1 MASHLWLCL
10 PVIVC
15 TYVAITEASLSKS
28 SINLPDWRQNADYI
42 TKCDFNSDESPFCD
56 WSQEGLIRSP
66 AGHEKFYLS
75 RDLMSPVSRLKT
87 EVFYLSGAS
96 CLEFW
101 YYKPGYESSE
111 LRVLLSNDDDAL
123 TQIWSSLH
131 TEGHTWKQVLIPLNY
146 SEIHVKII
154 FEVTQRQGMEETVF
168 DRIGIQRGQCDS
180 QCNPD
185 TQFWTDEFTQCTC
198 IESQLTCTKIA
209 CGDGQPCSKAIQ
221 SKRSS
226 DSFTSGTC
234 KVASDLRYTT
244 FDGVKS
250 RFMGHC
256 IHLLTEVCDEAGL
269 LPYFVMEV
277 ENEQIGKSS
286 KVHIQQV
293 NLNIQHLRVTLP
305 RREKRKIMV
314 NGIWKKLPL
323 SLDEGKI
330 KISAYGPDVV
340 LQTNFNLSVS
350 FAKTGALEVS
360 VPIQYS
366 NKLCGMCGNFNNL
379 MDDDKNM
386 PDRSLV
392 KDTQILGQ
400 KWKSASFYCQD
411 PIVPSMCSESEKL
424 EYADKLY
431 CGVLLSQNG
440 PFAKCSSSLDT
451 SSLFRNC
458 ISEMCTTKGD
468 HEAFCDVLQ
477 AVEMSCSEVGISVTG
492 WRNATHCSLAC
503 GSNSHFNA
511 CSSDCPATCSGLDA
525 AEDCGRCQER
535 CDCDDGLLLSG
546 DRCVPMEDCGCW
558 VDGQHYQKGESF
570 MDDNCESLCMCAGQG
585 NIQCSAVSCL
595 THEVCKVENGVIGC
609 FPSSP
614 VTCSVYG
621 DPHYITFDG
630 KAYSFQGTC
639 NYTIAKACD
648 AGAVQFTLTA
658 RNEELRN
665 YTSSSLNSVALDVD
679 GFHLAIRQNKLV
691 YVNGSQITLPFSHS
705 TSVSVSQTGPY
716 VKVET
721 NFGLRFLFNGN
732 DRLFVQ
738 VDERHKGRMCGLCGT
753 YSGSQFDDFLTP
765 GGSVVPYPHVFANS
779 WNTHD
784 KEWPCI
790 NGSENK
796 PKCSPELENKG
807 FQECSKLF
815 GEDFKACHW
824 FVPPQIFVNSCVH
837 DFCTS
842 GGDQTQLCTSLE
854 NYVAACEVSEVFLGD
869 WWKGTVCDVPTTL
882 PTVKPSTPTPS
893 QPTTIISSASCSW
906 SCNFD
911 QDECGWEQLIQDS
924 FDWTRMSGST
934 PSDFTGPS
942 SDHTTGSGF
951 YMYIEGDG
959 VYHGDSARMLS
970 PKCNTLGTQCMTFW
984 YHMYGGEFM
993 MLSVYLLEE
1002 NRATKIWSI
1011 ANNQGNQW
1019 HLSQI
1024 EINPIGPFRIIVEGI
1039 RGLNAQSD
1047 VAWDDVTIVHG
1058 KCRFSMRPEPEV
1070 PSPTMS
1076 ITTSV
1081 CGMDCNFENSLCT
1094 WTQMLTDVFDW
1105 TRHNGSTPTPKT
1117 GPLSDHTTGDGY
1129 YLYIEGDSAAHG
1141 DTARLLSEE
1150 CSDVQPQCLQFWYH
1164 MYGSS
1169 WTMGL
1174 SVYLLHG
1181 NVAQEVWRK
1190 QEDQGNVWHQALV
1203 DITPHGKFR
1212 ILFEGRRGHSDRS
1225 DVALDDVSLQRGPCA
1240 GLLKDPNG
1248 SSVSKLS
1255 PIISTVSSTSTPPEP
1270 PIKNTIVVPVH
1281 RNDPAPVKSKLST
1294 ICRMNCNFDYN
1305 LCTWTQLLTDVFDW
1319 TRQQGSTPTSL
1330 TGPSSDHTTGTGYYL
1345 YIEGDS
1351 ATHGDTA
1358 RLLSEECSDVQPQ
1371 CLQFWY
1377 HMYGSSWTMGLSV
1390 YLLHGNVAQEVWR
1403 RRENQGNTWHQA
1415 LVDITPHSTFRIL
1428 FEGRRG
1434 DNARSDVALDDVFIH
1449 PGPCADLINHQ
1460 TASPAPEKPTLIPKV
1475 TSATTKSA
1483 FSPVCAF
1490 DCNYDNNLCTWSQ
1503 LATDV
1508 FDWTRHSGPTSTALT
1523 GPSSDHTTGTGYYL
1537 YIEGDSA
1544 AHGDTARLLSEECSD
1559 VQPQCLQFW
1568 YHMYGSSWTMGLS
1581 VYLLH
1586 GNEAQEVWRKREDQG
1601 NVWHQA
1607 LVDITPHG
1615 KFRILFEGR
1624 RGHSDRSDVALDDV
1638 SLQRGPCAGLL
1649 KDPNGSSVSKLSPII
1664 STVISTSTPPEP
1676 PIKNTI
1682 VVPVHRND
1690 PAPVKSKR
1698 SAICRMNCNFD
1709 YGLCTWTQLLTDVF
1723 DWTRQQGSTPT
1734 SLTGPSSDHTTG
1746 TGYYLYI
1753 EGDTATHGDT
1763 ARLLSEECSDVQPQ
1777 CLQFWYHM
1785 YGSSWTMG
1793 LSVYLLHGNVAQEV
1807 WRKRENQ
1814 GNTWHQ
1820 ALVDIT
1826 PHSTFRILFEGRRGD
1841 NARSDVALDDVFI
1854 HTGPCAD
1861 LINHQTASPAPEKPT
1876 LIPTVTSATTKSAFS
1891 PVCAFDCNFDNNLC
1905 TWSQLATD
1913 VFDWTRHSG
1922 PTSTA
1927 LTGPSSDHTTGTGYY
1942 LYIEGDSAAHGDTAR
1957 LLSEECSDVQPQC
1970 LQFWYHMY
1978 GSSWTMGLS
1987 VYLLHGN
1994 EAQEVWGKRENQGNT
2009 WHQALVDITP
2019 HGKFKILFEGRRGH
2033 SDRSDVALDDVS
2045 LQRGPCAGLLK
2056 DPNGSSVSE
2065 LSPIISTVNST
2076 SAPPEPPIKNT
2087 IVVPV
2092 HRNDPAPVKSKL
2104 STICRMNCNFDYGL
2118 CTWTQ
2123 LLTDVFD
2130 WTRQQGS
2137 TPTSLTGPSSDH
2149 TTGTGYYL
2157 YIEGDSAAHGD
2168 TARLLSEECSDVQ
2181 PQCLQFWYH
2190 MYGSSWTMGLSVYL
2204 LHGNVAQ
2211 EVWRRR
2217 ENQGNTWHQAQVDIT
2232 PHSTFRILFEGRRG
2246 DNARSDV
2253 ALDDV
2258 FIHTGPCADLIHHQ
2272 TASPAP
2278 EKPTLIPKVT
2288 SATTKSAFSP
2298 VCEFDCNFDNNLC
2311 TWSQLATDVFDWKRH
2326 SGPTSTALTGPSSDH
2341 TTGTGYYLY
2350 IEGDSA
2356 AHGDTAR
2363 LLSEEC
2369 SDVQPQCLQFWYH
2382 MYGSSWT
2389 MGLSVYLLHG
2399 NEAQEVWRKREDQG
2413 NVWHQALVDITPH
2426 GKFRILFEG
2435 RRGHSDRS
2443 DVALDD
2449 VSLLRGP
2456 CAGLLKDPN
2465 GSSVSQLSPIIST
2478 VSSTSTP
2485 PEPPIKNTIVV
2496 PVHRNDP
2503 APVKSKLSTICRM
2516 NCNFDYGL
2524 CTWTQLLTDV
2534 FDWTRQQGSTPTSLT
2549 GPSSDHTTGTGYYLY
2564 IEGDSAT
2571 HGDTARLLSEECSDV
2586 QPQCLQFWYHMY
2598 GSSWTMGLSV
2608 YLLHGNV
2615 AQEVWRKRE
2624 NQGNTWHQAQV
2635 DITPHGTFRILF
2647 EGRRGDNARSDVALD
2662 DVFIHTGP
2670 CADLIN
2676 HQTASPAPEKPTL
2689 IPTVTSATTKSA
2701 FSPVCAFDCNFDN
2714 NLCTWSQLAT
2724 DVFDWTRHSGPTST
2738 ALTGPS
2744 SDHTTGT
2751 GYYLYIEGDSA
2762 AHGDTARLLS
2772 EECSDVQPQCLQ
2784 FWYHMYGS
2792 SWTMG
2797 LSVYLLHGN
2806 EAQEVWGKREN
2817 QGNTWHQALVDITP
2831 HGKFK
2836 ILFEGRRGHSDRSDV
2851 ALDDVSLLRGP
2862 CAGLLKDPNGS
2873 SVSQLSPIIS
2883 TVSSTS
2889 TPPEPPIKNTIVV
2902 PVHRN
2907 DPAPVKSKLST
2918 ICRMNC
2924 NFDYGLCTWTQLLT
2938 DVFDWTR
2945 QQGSTPTSL
2954 TGPSSDHTTGT
2965 GYYLYIEGDSATHGD
2980 TARLLSEECSDVQ
2993 PQCLQF
2999 WYHMYGSS
3007 WTMGLS
3013 VYLLHGNVAQEV
3025 WRKRENQ
3032 GNTWHQ
3038 AQVDITPHST
3048 FRILFEGRRGDNAR
3062 SDVALDDVFIHT
3074 GPCADLIN
3082 HQTASPAPEKP
3093 TLIPTVTSATTK
3105 SAFSPVCAFDCNF
3118 DNNLCTWSQLATD
3131 VFDWTRHSG
3140 PTSTALTGP
3149 SSDHTTGTGYYLYI
3163 EGDSAAHGDTARL
3176 LSEECSDVQ
3185 PQCLQFWYHMYGSS
3199 WTMGLSVYL
3208 LHGNEAQEVWGKR
3221 ENQGNTWHQALVDIT
3236 PHGKFKIL
3244 FEGRRGHSDRS
3255 DVALDDVSLLRG
3267 PCAGLLKDPNGSSVS
3282 ELSPIISTVS
3292 STSTP
3297 PEPPIKNTIVVPV
3310 HRNDPAP
3317 VKSKLSTICRMN
3329 CNFDYGLCTWTQ
3341 LLTDVFDWTR
3351 QQGST
3356 PTSLTGP
3363 SSDHTTGTGYYLYIE
3378 GDSAA
3383 HGDTARLLSEECSDV
3398 QPQCLQ
3404 FWYHMYG
3411 SSWTMGLSVYLLH
3424 GNVAQEVWGKRENQ
3438 GNTWHQALVDITP
3451 HGKFRILFEGRRGHS
3466 DRSDVALDDVSLLR
3480 GPCAGLLKDP
3490 NGSSVSEL
3498 SPIIST
3504 VSSTST
3510 PPEPPIKNTI
3520 VVPVHRNDPA
3530 PVKSK
3535 LSTICRMN
3543 CNFDYNLCTWTQLL
3557 TDVFDWTRQQGSTPT
3572 SLTGPSSDHTTG
3584 TGYYLYIEGD
3594 SATHGDT
3601 ARLLS
3606 EECSDVQPQCLQFW
3620 YHMYGSSW
3628 TMGLSV
3634 YLLHGNVA
3642 QEVWRKRENQG
3653 NTWHQALVDITPHS
3667 TFRILFEGR
3676 RGDNARSDVALDD
3689 VFIHTGPC
3697 ADLINHQTA
3706 SPAPEKP
3713 TLIPTVTS
3721 ATTKSAFSPVCAF
3734 DCNFDNN
3741 LCTWS
3746 QLATDVFDWTRHS
3759 GPTSTAL
3766 TGPSSDHT
3774 TGTGYYLYIE
3784 GDSAAHGD
3792 TARLLSE
3799 ECSDVQPQ
3807 CLQFWYHMYGS
3818 SWTMGLSVYL
3828 LHGNEA
3834 QEVWGK
3840 RENQGNTW
3848 HQALV
3853 DITPHGKFRILFEGR
3868 RGHSDR
3874 SDVALDDVSLLRGP
3888 CAGLLKDPNGSS
3900 VSELSPIISTVSSR
3914 STPPEPPIKNTI
3926 VVPVHR
3932 NDPAPV
3938 KSKRST
3944 ICRMNCNFDYG
3955 LCTWTQLLT
3964 DVFDWTR
3971 QQGSTPTSLTGPS
3984 SDHTTGTGY
3993 YLYIEGDSA
4002 AHGDT
4007 ARLLSEECSDV
4018 QPQCLQFWYHMYGSS
4033 WTMGLSVYLLHGNE
4047 AQEVWRKREDQGN
4060 VWHQALVDIT
4070 PHGKFRLLFEGR
4082 RGHNARSD
4090 VAVDDVFFHRGTCA
4104 DLMKHLA
4111 GSSTPDI
4118 TQR

>member
-1 MASHLWLCL
+1 M
-10 PVIVC
+10 
-15 TYVAITEASLSKS
+15 
-28 SINLPDWRQNADYI
+28 Q
-42 TKCDFNSDESPFCD
+42 
-56 WSQEGLIRSP
+56 
-66 AGHEKFYLS
+66 
-75 RDLMSPVSRLKT
+75 
-87 EVFYLSGAS
+87 
-96 CLEFW
+96 
-101 YYKPGYESSE
+101 
-111 LRVLLSNDDDAL
+111 
-123 TQIWSSLH
+123 
-131 TEGHTWKQVLIPLNY
+131 
-146 SEIHVKII
+146 
-154 FEVTQRQGMEETVF
+154 
-168 DRIGIQRGQCDS
+168 
-180 QCNPD
+180 
-185 TQFWTDEFTQCTC
+185 
-198 IESQLTCTKIA
+198 
-209 CGDGQPCSKAIQ
+209 
-221 SKRSS
+221 
-226 DSFTSGTC
+226 
-234 KVASDLRYTT
+234 
-244 FDGVKS
+244 
-250 RFMGHC
+250 
-256 IHLLTEVCDEAGL
+256 
-269 LPYFVMEV
+269 
-277 ENEQIGKSS
+277 
-286 KVHIQQV
+286 
-293 NLNIQHLRVTLP
+293 
-305 RREKRKIMV
+305 V

-1240 GLLKDPNG
+1240 DPNG

-1537 YIEGDSA
+1537 YIEGD
-1544 AHGDTARLLSEECSD
+1544 
-1559 VQPQCLQFW
+1559 
-1568 YHMYGSSWTMGLS
+1568 
-1581 VYLLH
+1581 
-1586 GNEAQEVWRKREDQG
+1586 
-1601 NVWHQA
+1601 
-1607 LVDITPHG
+1607 
-1615 KFRILFEGR
+1615 
-1624 RGHSDRSDVALDDV
+1624 
-1638 SLQRGPCAGLL
+1638 
-1649 KDPNGSSVSKLSPII
+1649 
-1664 STVISTSTPPEP
+1664 
-1676 PIKNTI
+1676 
-1682 VVPVHRND
+1682 
-1690 PAPVKSKR
+1690 
-1698 SAICRMNCNFD
+1698 
-1709 YGLCTWTQLLTDVF
+1709 
-1723 DWTRQQGSTPT
+1723 
-1734 SLTGPSSDHTTG
+1734 
-1746 TGYYLYI
+1746 
-1753 EGDTATHGDT
+1753 TATHGDT

-1994 EAQEVWGKRENQGNT
+1994 
-2009 WHQALVDITP
+2009 
-2019 HGKFKILFEGRRGH
+2019 
-2033 SDRSDVALDDVS
+2033 
-2045 LQRGPCAGLLK
+2045 
-2056 DPNGSSVSE
+2056 
-2065 LSPIISTVNST
+2065 
-2076 SAPPEPPIKNT
+2076 
-2087 IVVPV
+2087 
-2092 HRNDPAPVKSKL
+2092 
-2104 STICRMNCNFDYGL
+2104 
-2118 CTWTQ
+2118 
-2123 LLTDVFD
+2123 
-2130 WTRQQGS
+2130 
-2137 TPTSLTGPSSDH
+2137 
-2149 TTGTGYYL
+2149 
-2157 YIEGDSAAHGD
+2157 
-2168 TARLLSEECSDVQ
+2168 
-2181 PQCLQFWYH
+2181 
-2190 MYGSSWTMGLSVYL
+2190 
-2204 LHGNVAQ
+2204 VAQ

-2326 SGPTSTALTGPSSDH
+2326 SGPTSTA
-2341 TTGTGYYLY
+2341 
-2350 IEGDSA
+2350 
-2356 AHGDTAR
+2356 
-2363 LLSEEC
+2363 
-2369 SDVQPQCLQFWYH
+2369 
-2382 MYGSSWT
+2382 
-2389 MGLSVYLLHG
+2389 
-2399 NEAQEVWRKREDQG
+2399 
-2413 NVWHQALVDITPH
+2413 
-2426 GKFRILFEG
+2426 
-2435 RRGHSDRS
+2435 
-2443 DVALDD
+2443 
-2449 VSLLRGP
+2449 
-2456 CAGLLKDPN
+2456 
-2465 GSSVSQLSPIIST
+2465 
-2478 VSSTSTP
+2478 
-2485 PEPPIKNTIVV
+2485 
-2496 PVHRNDP
+2496 
-2503 APVKSKLSTICRM
+2503 
-2516 NCNFDYGL
+2516 
-2524 CTWTQLLTDV
+2524 
-2534 FDWTRQQGSTPTSLT
+2534 LT

-2738 ALTGPS
+2738 A
-2744 SDHTTGT
+2744 
-2751 GYYLYIEGDSA
+2751 
-2762 AHGDTARLLS
+2762 
-2772 EECSDVQPQCLQ
+2772 
-2784 FWYHMYGS
+2784 
-2792 SWTMG
+2792 
-2797 LSVYLLHGN
+2797 
-2806 EAQEVWGKREN
+2806 
-2817 QGNTWHQALVDITP
+2817 
-2831 HGKFK
+2831 
-2836 ILFEGRRGHSDRSDV
+2836 
-2851 ALDDVSLLRGP
+2851 
-2862 CAGLLKDPNGS
+2862 
-2873 SVSQLSPIIS
+2873 
-2883 TVSSTS
+2883 
-2889 TPPEPPIKNTIVV
+2889 
-2902 PVHRN
+2902 
-2907 DPAPVKSKLST
+2907 
-2918 ICRMNC
+2918 
-2924 NFDYGLCTWTQLLT
+2924 
-2938 DVFDWTR
+2938 
-2945 QQGSTPTSL
+2945 L

-3208 LHGNEAQEVWGKR
+3208 LHGNVAQEVWRKK
-3221 ENQGNTWHQALVDIT
+3221 ENQGNTWHQA
-3236 PHGKFKIL
+3236 
-3244 FEGRRGHSDRS
+3244 
-3255 DVALDDVSLLRG
+3255 
-3267 PCAGLLKDPNGSSVS
+3267 
-3282 ELSPIISTVS
+3282 
-3292 STSTP
+3292 
-3297 PEPPIKNTIVVPV
+3297 
-3310 HRNDPAP
+3310 
-3317 VKSKLSTICRMN
+3317 
-3329 CNFDYGLCTWTQ
+3329 Q
-3341 LLTDVFDWTR
+3341 
-3351 QQGST
+3351 
-3356 PTSLTGP
+3356 
-3363 SSDHTTGTGYYLYIE
+3363 
-3378 GDSAA
+3378 
-3383 HGDTARLLSEECSDV
+3383 
-3398 QPQCLQ
+3398 
-3404 FWYHMYG
+3404 
-3411 SSWTMGLSVYLLH
+3411 
-3424 GNVAQEVWGKRENQ
+3424 
-3438 GNTWHQALVDITP
+3438 VDITP
-3451 HGKFRILFEGRRGHS
+3451 HGKFRILFEGRRG
-3466 DRSDVALDDVSLLR
+3466 DNARSDVALDDVFIHR
-3480 GPCAGLLKDP
+3480 GPCADLI
-3490 NGSSVSEL
+3490 NHQTAS
-3498 SPIIST
+3498 
-3504 VSSTST
+3504 
-3510 PPEPPIKNTI
+3510 
-3520 VVPVHRNDPA
+3520 PA
-3530 PVKSK
+3530 PEKPTLIPTVTSATTKSAF
-3535 LSTICRMN
+3535 SPVCAFD
-3543 CNFDYNLCTWTQLL
+3543 CNFDNNLCTWSQLA
-3557 TDVFDWTRQQGSTPT
+3557 TDVFDWTRHSGPT
-3572 SLTGPSSDHTTG
+3572 STALTGPSSDHTTG

-3834 QEVWGK
+3834 QEVW
-3840 RENQGNTW
+3840 
-3848 HQALV
+3848 
-3853 DITPHGKFRILFEGR
+3853 
-3868 RGHSDR
+3868 
-3874 SDVALDDVSLLRGP
+3874 
-3888 CAGLLKDPNGSS
+3888 
-3900 VSELSPIISTVSSR
+3900 
-3914 STPPEPPIKNTI
+3914 
-3926 VVPVHR
+3926 
-3932 NDPAPV
+3932 
-3938 KSKRST
+3938 
-3944 ICRMNCNFDYG
+3944 
-3955 LCTWTQLLT
+3955 
-3964 DVFDWTR
+3964 
-3971 QQGSTPTSLTGPS
+3971 
-3984 SDHTTGTGY
+3984 
-3993 YLYIEGDSA
+3993 
-4002 AHGDT
+4002 
-4007 ARLLSEECSDV
+4007 
-4018 QPQCLQFWYHMYGSS
+4018 
-4033 WTMGLSVYLLHGNE
+4033 
-4047 AQEVWRKREDQGN
+4047 RKREDQGN

-4082 RGHNARSD
+4082 RGHNARDQEHQASAGCSEPTALCCPGTNSLCHRGCFCD
-4090 VAVDDVFFHRGTCA
+4090 EACLQFRDCCPDYSQTCITLSRQVTTTTTTTMASTSNTSKSTFSTKPTTSVTITTDKAQNISNYETSLFEDTSTTITVSNPGLSTTPEHQTDFTSSLNPENTYQTSYQTTTSSTTTTGGKETPGNTFTPLDGSSTQTKESRPHSPETSLFEDTATTITGSNSHLSTTPELQTTQSITPDFTSSLNPENTYPTSYQTPTSSTSSTREKETSLFEDTATTITGSNSHLSTTPEHQTTQSLTPAFTSSLNPENTYQTSYQTPTSSTSTIRRKETSLFEDTATTTTDSNSGLSTTTEHQTTQSLTPDFTSSLNPENTYQTSYQTTTSSTTTTGGKDDDDVFFLLSLTETSLFEDTSTTITDSNSGLSTTPEHQNTQSLTPDFTSSLNPENTYQTSYQTTTSSTTTTGGKDDDDDDVFFLLSLTETSLFEDTSTTITDSNSGLSTTTEHQTA
-4104 DLMKHLA
+4104 QSLTSDFTSSLNPENTYQTSYQTTTSSTTTTGGKETSLFEDIATTITDSNSHLSTTPELQTTQSITPDFTSPINPENTYPTSYQTPTSSTSSTRERETSLFEDTA
-4111 GSSTPDI
+4111 TTITDSNSHLSTTPELQTTQSITPDFTSSLNPENTYQTSYQTPTSSTSTIRRKETSLFEDTSTTITGFNLDQSTTPEHQTTHLFEDTATTITGSNLHLPTTPEHQTTQSITPDFTSSLSSENTYPTSYQTPASSTSSTRRKETPGNTFTPLDGSSTQTEESNPHSQGKTDI
-4118 TQR
+4118 